1 MNPFGTLYPPVRSPH
16 TITVQYISCAVHPG
30 GLSIFEL
37 KEGEEPKEAIG
48 VGDDLTLSIKK
59 LSNGLMVALSVKI
72 TGIRVMEPN
81 AVEFIAYRK
90 LSVTGETRS
99 HYVLLQVQRE
109 YARLGKWPVW
119 SFLWNMPWRVATI
132 PYPGVWASQLR
143 SQIRPPLSIR
153 RFFEPESPDVR
164 EIRALLAQYP
174 NDFTIEVLTEDGYIH
189 EVAMDGSDADVAV

>member
-1 MNPFGTLYPPVRSPH
+1 MNPFGALYPPVRSPR
-16 TITVQYISCAVHPG
+16 TIAVQYVSCAVHPG

-37 KEGEEPKEAIG
+37 KEGEDPREAIG

-59 LSNGLMVALSVKI
+59 LSNGLMVALKS
-72 TGIRVMEPN
+72 
-81 AVEFIAYRK
+81 
-90 LSVTGETRS
+90 SVTGETRS
-99 HYVLLQVQRE
+99 RYVLLQVQRE
-109 YARLGKWPVW
+109 YARLGRWPVW
-119 SFLWNMPWRVATI
+119 SFLWSMPWRVATI

-143 SQIRPPLSIR
+143 SQVRPPLSIR

-174 NDFTIEVLTEDGYIH
+174 NEFTIEVLTEDGYIH